1 MPCAAG
7 TDRRHLA
14 EYGSCR
20 FLRAFPP
27 STPWPAA
34 SRSTRWCRPKS
45 RRTLE
50 IGVDH
55 LKQAPADEAG
65 ASDVVPFADALVRV
79 KKSMGLYQADVANI
93 TLDNRPL
100 FSGRVHFPAN
110 VPTGNYEVT
119 VMLFNGGEM
128 VTGNSAVL
136 QVSKGGADAW
146 IYDARMIRRPPTVYA
161 RSLGRCSWVG
171 PLIWYSGRSD
181 GRDPHDRKAR
191 RFHRASGGSAAIV
204 GASLPGRRRRVAR
217 TQGRAP
223 LCLRPRQE
231 DRRTRGAALRDRSGR
246 FSAMVGGRR
255 ADARGGA
262 PGRPSR
268 PCRRSP
274 ATCRS
279 SRPPCRSSTCARA
292 RVATNS

>member
-1 MPCAAG
+1 MSAAPRTLLRGGCLALLLLLFATGARADDLFLGDLMDHRINITSGFAG
-7 TDRRHLA
+7 TDVFIYGVKQGRGDVVVVFRGPQAVYAVRRKERIAGIWLNTDRVDFQGVPTFYA
-14 EYGSCR
+14 V
-20 FLRAFPP
+20 
-27 STPWPAA
+27 A
-34 SRSTRWCRPKS
+34 SSKPLDEVVSPKVQA
-45 RRTLE
+45 TLE

-146 IYDARMIRRPPTVYA
+146 IYET
-161 RSLGRCSWVG
+161 
-171 PLIWYSGRSD
+171 
-181 GRDPHDRKAR
+181 PHDQAAAYGLCAIAGALLLGWAAHLVFRK
-191 RFHRASGGSAAIV
+191 I
-204 GASLPGRRRRVAR
+204 
-217 TQGRAP
+217 
-223 LCLRPRQE
+223 
-231 DRRTRGAALRDRSGR
+231 
-246 FSAMVGGRR
+246 
-255 ADARGGA
+255 
-262 PGRPSR
+262 
-268 PCRRSP
+268 
-274 ATCRS
+274 
-279 SRPPCRSSTCARA
+279 
-292 RVATNS
+292 